1 VFLSPARGRAWGW
14 LAFFFRRRC
23 EKKNP
28 SKRKFC
34 HRGLWVVGSH
44 AQTRP
49 RMQQPNPDFF
59 HSSRGKIRNLL
70 EGTVPC
76 CALRLGIDSLPHERN
91 ALDSSVLLEKSFKGL
106 TSNTTLVPYSQDMH
120 CTLHGP
126 QRSPIPGQITG
137 FGNGVWTRIRQSIS
151 CSLVQTKSLHGYG
164 RCLNTDQ
171 LDRSYSTI

>member
-1 VFLSPARGRAWGW
+1 
-14 LAFFFRRRC
+14 
-23 EKKNP
+23 
-28 SKRKFC
+28 
-34 HRGLWVVGSH
+34 
-44 AQTRP
+44 
-49 RMQQPNPDFF
+49 MQQPNPDFF

-164 RCLNTDQ
+164 RCLNKDP
-171 LDRSYSTI
+171 LDRSYLQYHLDLHRMSPLFWMNFFFVSFFIGELTIASKCGL